1 MTIQQNKDRVQ
12 TTHVGSLP
20 RPHALLDIMKRKYA
34 GEAYDLGAFKR
45 QLRSSVIE
53 VVAKQVATESIS

>member
-1 MTIQQNKDRVQ
+1 MTIQQNNGQIQ

-34 GEAYDLGAFKR
+34 GQAYDSEALEA
-45 QLRSSVIE
+45 QLRSSVME
-53 VVAKQVATESIS
+53 VVGRQAASGID